1 MYSFVENFAINER
14 IDDLYLGLL
23 IKLPFSTGE
32 LKDVKKIF
40 ILSYE
45 NACVEC
51 GLSINEQMLENE
63 RALFSG
69 LQNKM

>member
-1 MYSFVENFAINER
+1 MENFAINER

-23 IKLPFSTGE
+23 TKLPFSTGK

-51 GLSINEQMLENE
+51 GFSINEQMLENE